1 MNTKKYISHLI
12 NGETNNSKIDAIIL
26 GFAKKVEMTASLKN
40 VVIDGVSVTGIFIN
54 GQLDSAYGTGC
65 TLALI
70 AEMDRLKA
78 IGYTIDLA

>member
-12 NGETNNSKIDAIIL
+12 NGETDNAKIDAIIL

-40 VVIDGVSVTGIFIN
+40 IDIDGVTVTGIFID
-54 GQLDSAYGTGC
+54 GQLNSAYENPF
-65 TLALI
+65 ALI

>member
-12 NGETNNSKIDAIIL
+12 KGETDNSKIDAIIL

-40 VVIDGVSVTGIFIN
+40 IDIDGVTVTGIFID
-54 GQLDSAYGTGC
+54 GQLNSAYENPF
-65 TLALI
+65 ALI